1 MGKRKAANSEAGG
14 TATATPT
21 VTSAEQR
28 HFEIT
33 MLALTYLKS
42 NLDDAIEAVYENGQ
56 VALSDQRKFRPPTE
70 AEVDNAIKAAVRNMK

>member
-1 MGKRKAANSEAGG
+1 MGKRKAANSDAGG
-14 TATATPT
+14 TATATPV

-28 HFEIT
+28 QFEIT

-56 VALSDQRKFRPPTE
+56 VSLSNQKFRPPTE
-70 AEVDNAIKAAVRNMK
+70 AEVDNAIKTAVRNMK